1 MAQYTL
7 YATPGPE
14 RGSVLPRL
22 RPRAG
27 GAQDFRDDAGMER
40 VVPFLSGAL
49 AEHNL
54 SLLVRIWGRRDS
66 GMLRM
71 RDGTEETTMIPL
83 CRGGVVDALDVM
95 ELAERVGRVDLSFE
109 PYDVAGSGDWQ
120 ALGEL
125 LYRLA
130 EDLVPPGLERA
141 TCPVAFNA
149 MPGFDQLVA
158 LPIPASVCETLL
170 TVSAK
175 SRAGVVRIDHP
186 TPALRRAVLV
196 LQRLG
201 MLITVHQA
209 PPHAAGPEV
218 PPRAPPCIDL
228 FGADDAYEEQ
238 SGDEGTH
245 PSLEITG
252 EQDRDQLEQLIAARQ
267 AIAARDWATA
277 EAHLVAARDARMD
290 NPLVLAWLA
299 WVRLEAAGS
308 EHAAEYADQSVA
320 WVELASAM
328 APDDPDILR
337 IAGTVRRLAAR
348 AR

>member
-14 RGSVLPRL
+14 QGTILPRL

-27 GAQDFRDDAGMER
+27 GAQAFRDDSGTEH
-40 VVPFLSGAL
+40 VVPFLSEAL
-49 AEHNL
+49 TEHNL
-54 SLLVRIWGRRDS
+54 GLLVRIWSRRDS
-66 GMLRM
+66 GMLRL

-83 CRGGVVDALDVM
+83 CRGGVMDSLDIL
-95 ELAERVGRVDLSFE
+95 ELGARIGQVDLSFE
-109 PYDVAGSGDWQ
+109 PYEVAGDGDWQ
-120 ALGEL
+120 ALAEL

-130 EDLVPPGLERA
+130 EDLLPTDLDRA
-141 TCPVAFNA
+141 TCPVAFKA
-149 MPGFDQLVA
+149 MPGFDQIVA
-158 LPIPASVCETLL
+158 LPMPSSERETLL
-170 TVSAK
+170 TACSQN
-175 SRAGVVRIDHP
+175 RGTVVRIEQP
-186 TPALRRAVLV
+186 TLALRRAVLV

-201 MLITVHQA
+201 LLITVHQDQPGTA
-209 PPHAAGPEV
+209 EGNSASQP
-218 PPRAPPCIDL
+218 PPCIDL
-228 FGADDAYEEQ
+228 FGPFEPT
-238 SGDEGTH
+238 DERTSDEHSH

-299 WVRLEAAGS
+299 WVRMEAAGP
-308 EHAAEYADQSVA
+308 EHAAEYRDQALA

-337 IAGTVRRLAAR
+337 VAGMVRRLADR
-348 AR
+348 CR